1 MHVLFTIPAHVEPT
15 TYRRS
20 HALSILTILASV
32 MVGLLAL
39 LIELTIHDGRIV
51 LFALV
56 SCLIFATPYAI
67 NRTGRVGLAV
77 HIMLAGNVLVILAS
91 ALINR
96 TAIPAVFFMGLLV
109 VIAGAFGQPRTPLL
123 WAAVLTGVPFLINLL
138 LYGSLIAPTAPL
150 TTPDGFTMQPIWR
163 LEVVALGLLW
173 LLAG

>member
-1 MHVLFTIPAHVEPT
+1 VEPT